1 MGVGLGVCIING
13 WRPTTDVHQVYKDA
27 TCEYLVS
34 VNRVDLIDEHLDP
47 EYKYRE
53 KAKEEIVE

>member
-34 VNRVDLIDEHLDP
+34 VNRIDLIDDHLDP

-53 KAKEEIVE
+53 KIKE